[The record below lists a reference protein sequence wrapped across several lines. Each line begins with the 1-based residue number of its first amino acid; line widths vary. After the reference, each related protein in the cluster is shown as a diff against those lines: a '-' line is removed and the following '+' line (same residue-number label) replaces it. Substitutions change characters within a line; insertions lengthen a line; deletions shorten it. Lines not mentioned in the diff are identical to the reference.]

1 MELLYRRQRYQRLD
15 KKTELHPA
23 ACGAQSELKEP
34 NRAKELAS
42 GFHFIPDRLNEAHG
56 EGTGVT
62 FSG

>member
-15 KKTELHPA
+15 KKNELHPA
-23 ACGAQSELKEP
+23 ACGAQPKLKELTGQ
-34 NRAKELAS
+34 KELAS

-56 EGTGVT
+56 EGMGVT

>member
-1 MELLYRRQRYQRLD
+1 MAGRQRYQRLH
-15 KKTELHPA
+15 KEWLHPA
-23 ACGAQSELKEP
+23 ACGPDPRFERGKQEK
-34 NRAKELAS
+34 KLAS